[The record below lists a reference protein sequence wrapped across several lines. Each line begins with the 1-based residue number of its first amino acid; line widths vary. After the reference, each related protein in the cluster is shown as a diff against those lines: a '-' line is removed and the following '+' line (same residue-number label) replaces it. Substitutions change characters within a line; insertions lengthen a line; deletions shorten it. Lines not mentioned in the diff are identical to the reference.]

1 MGDNMGR
8 KSAGPL
14 CSKSCNQQYEA
25 ELVTGCTS
33 GIPQGFV
40 EGIILFDIFIHDLGG
55 GMECTL
61 HKFVGNITLEGAAVM
76 LGGQGC
82 CSKGSGQTGE

>member
-1 MGDNMGR
+1 MSR

-14 CSKSCNQQYEA
+14 CSKTCNQQYEG

-33 GIPQGFV
+33 GIPQGFMV
-40 EGIILFDIFIHDLGG
+40 GIILFNVFIHDLTG

-61 HKFVGNITLEGAAVM
+61 SKLEGNRTWEGAAIV

-82 CSKGSGQTGE
+82 CSKGSGSTGE